1 MRLGTSQHLC
11 SAVRDE
17 EAQDC
22 LNYTVYIG
30 SFFME
35 PLLSI
40 EEAAHLLGVS
50 PWTVRKWVS
59 TNRIRIVR
67 LGRRVLLEQPELRR
81 IIEDG
86 RAGANAE
93 AATGAGL

>member
-1 MRLGTSQHLC
+1 
-11 SAVRDE
+11 
-17 EAQDC
+17 
-22 LNYTVYIG
+22 
-30 SFFME
+30 ME

-40 EEAAHLLGVS
+40 EQAADLLGVS

-59 TNRIRIVR
+59 TKRIRVVR

-86 RAGANAE
+86 RGGAHAE
-93 AATGAGL
+93 AATGGGQ